1 MRAFEYS
8 GSLMKVGRS
17 SKKWITRWYVLKNYT
32 MLIYNS
38 KSSSEPK
45 RKQTLS
51 KINSILFRYHFP
63 QRSLLRK
70 MQRERWP
77 FRHSLVLRGKFQI
90 LAKMD
95 VPQGCGLGW
104 RVDAILKSALSILP
118 GRGHFLR
125 SPKTRR
131 RSFCRGLWSQA
142 QVFGPNL
149 RCQENGQIQAYSK
162 GEHILEKRASNRE
175 YDPPSL
181 HHRN

>member
-1 MRAFEYS
+1 MPELTDFEHSYDDEIIPVSYADPGLIEKKNWYAMRAFEYS

-95 VPQGCGLGW
+95 VPQGCGLG
-104 RVDAILKSALSILP
+104 
-118 GRGHFLR
+118 
-125 SPKTRR
+125 
-131 RSFCRGLWSQA
+131 
-142 QVFGPNL
+142 
-149 RCQENGQIQAYSK
+149 
-162 GEHILEKRASNRE
+162 
-175 YDPPSL
+175 
-181 HHRN
+181 